1 LESASSIVAESNTFG
16 AAGRRRPWGW
26 WLVVTGMLLVALGLR
41 LWGITWGLPFPYNVD
56 ERAHFVPKA
65 VGFFTG
71 DLNPHYQ
78 LNPAGFS
85 YLLALVYAA
94 WFRSAT
100 AVQSTYATDPTT
112 AFLIARLTSAALGT
126 ASVGLV
132 YMAGERLFDRWCGL
146 LAGGILAVAFL
157 PVFYAHQAINDAPT
171 LAAVALSLVGAALT
185 LRRGRTADYLLA
197 GFGAGAAAAMKY
209 NAGIVLLALV
219 GAAAVRFAGG
229 ERRRAT
235 LSLLGGGTAAIA
247 GFLLLHPY
255 AVLDFSVF
263 RDAMRFLV
271 EYNARP
277 PLVGER
283 QDNGWLYYAWTLTWG
298 FGWGPLALAVVGALL
313 VIRRDR
319 AAAAVAI
326 PTVLL
331 FWLYMGSQGRY
342 FGRYIMPIMPVLAL
356 LAAYGGVQAT
366 RMVASRRPRLAAP
379 AAAAVAVAALAQGIV
394 YSVHSDV
401 ILSRADTRAE
411 LREWM
416 VEHIPARTR
425 FVMEPTVPRSWFRDA
440 GLPRIDFASERWSRW
455 QRTPELARRL
465 ARRHP
470 GARKRADFQNYPY
483 TLFPAMLDV
492 YRDARAC
499 WYVSSSTQRGRE
511 IVQPGRTPDAID
523 FYRALDRES
532 EVVFRAS
539 PLNAGT
545 PPPRFQWDLSFNY
558 YPLSYERPG
567 PIMTVHRLRHCRPAR
582 G

>member
-1 LESASSIVAESNTFG
+1 VAESSTGG
-16 AAGRRRPWGW
+16 AAGRRRLWGW
-26 WLVVTGMLLVALGLR
+26 RLAVAGMLLVALGLR

-65 VGFFTG
+65 VGFFSG

-85 YLLALVYAA
+85 YLLALVYAG
-94 WFRSAT
+94 WFRSAS
-100 AVQSTYATDPTT
+100 AVQSTYATDPATV
-112 AFLIARLTSAALGT
+112 FLIARVTSAALAT
-126 ASVGLV
+126 TSVGLV
-132 YMAGERLFDRWCGL
+132 CIAGERLFDRWCGL

-197 GFGAGAAAAMKY
+197 GIAAGAAAAMKY

-219 GAAAVRFAGG
+219 GAAAVRFADG

-235 LSLLGGGTAAIA
+235 LGLLGGGTAAIA

-263 RDAMRFLV
+263 REAMRFLV

-298 FGWGPLALAVVGALL
+298 FGWGPLGLAVLGALL

-319 AAAAVAI
+319 GAAVVAV
-326 PTVLL
+326 PTVLV

-366 RMVASRRPRLAAP
+366 RMVARWRPRVAMP
-379 AAAAVAVAALAQGIV
+379 MAAAVGVAALAQGVV

-401 ILSRADTRAE
+401 ILSREDTRAV

-416 VEHIPARTR
+416 VEHIPPKTR
-425 FVMEPTVPRSWFRDA
+425 FVMEPSVPRSWFRDG
-440 GLPRIDFASERWSRW
+440 GLPQIDFASERWSRW
-455 QRTPELARRL
+455 QRTPQLARRL
-465 ARRHP
+465 ARVHR
-470 GARKRADFQNYPY
+470 GAGKRADFQNYPY

-492 YRDARAC
+492 YRDAGAC

-511 IVQPGRTPDAID
+511 IVQPERTPDAIA

-539 PLNAGT
+539 PLPAGT
-545 PPPRFQWDLSFNY
+545 PPPPFQWDLSFNY
-558 YPLSYERPG
+558 YGLSYERPG
-567 PIMTVHRLRHCRPAR
+567 PVMTVHRLRDCRPAR